1 MPIQALLGDQQAA
14 TLGQL
19 CLDKG
24 NSKCTYGTGAF
35 LVVNTG
41 QEIHRSKCGLLSTV
55 GWTDKKGKPTY
66 CLEGSLFNAGT
77 VVQWLRDNLQII
89 KSADQNKYTCK

>member
-1 MPIQALLGDQQAA
+1 MIDTDLPFAGVSIRALLGDQQAA

-19 CLDKG
+19 CLKPG
-24 NSKCTYGTGAF
+24 EAKCTYGTGAF

-41 QEIHRSKCGLLSTV
+41 TELRRSDDGLLTTL
-55 GWTDKKGKPTY
+55 GWTDAKGDPTY

-77 VVQWLRDNLQII
+77 VVQWLRDGLG
-89 KSADQNKYTCK
+89 